1 MRRARPTRGDGEPV
15 KAGRGDIDR
24 ALAAPGKIRLFLL
37 HGPDIAGSNA
47 LAARLTAALGP
58 DVERVALA
66 PASLKADPAL
76 LADEAA
82 SFSLFGGKRLIFVDS
97 GGDELLDAVAA
108 LLDAPA
114 GGNPVVIVTGAL
126 KKTSKLLALVEVS
139 PHALANA
146 SYLPEGRD
154 ADRLAV
160 EIGRAAGLA
169 IPPDVARRLAESSGG
184 DRALLASEIDKFALF
199 LDADPERPA
208 TLEPEVV
215 AALSA
220 DAEEGDLS
228 RVVDAVLDGDMS
240 ALSRELTQLAGSGSE
255 DVVLLRAL
263 SRRLLLLAKH
273 RADVDA
279 GSSVDS
285 VMASAGKSMFYKDRP
300 AVARQ
305 LGRWTADR
313 LATAIERTIAAE
325 RNMKSTGSLGA
336 DAVHETLFGIAQ
348 AATRRR

>member
-1 MRRARPTRGDGEPV
+1 M

-24 ALAAPGKIRLFLL
+24 ALAAPGNTRLFLM
-37 HGPDIAGSNA
+37 HGPDIAGSHA
-47 LAARLTAALGP
+47 LVARLAAAQGA

-82 SFSLFGGKRLIFVDS
+82 SFSLFGGKRLIVVDG

-108 LLDAPA
+108 LLAAPA
-114 GGNPVVIVTGAL
+114 GGNVAVIVTGAL
-126 KKTSKLLALVEVS
+126 KKTSKLLTLVETS
-139 PHALANA
+139 PHAIANA

-154 ADRLAV
+154 ADRLVV
-160 EIGRAAGLA
+160 ELGRAAGLA
-169 IPPDVARRLAESSGG
+169 IPPDIARRLAESSGG

-208 TLEPEVV
+208 TLEQEVV

-220 DAEEGDLS
+220 GAEEGDLS
-228 RVVDAVLDGDMS
+228 RVVDAALDGD
-240 ALSRELTQLAGSGSE
+240 AGAVLRELAQLAGSGSE
-255 DVVLLRAL
+255 DIVLLRAL

-285 VMASAGKSMFYKDRP
+285 VMASVGKAMFYKDRP

-305 LGRWTADR
+305 LGRWTAER
-313 LATAIERTIAAE
+313 LATAIARTIAAE
-325 RNMKSTGSLGA
+325 RDMKSAGSLGA
-336 DAVHETLFGIAQ
+336 DAVHETLFRLAQ
-348 AATRRR
+348 AAARRR

>member
-1 MRRARPTRGDGEPV
+1 M
-15 KAGRGDIDR
+15 KAGRSDIDR
-24 ALAAPGKIRLFLL
+24 ALAVPGKIRLFLL
-37 HGPDIAGSNA
+37 HGPDIASSNA
-47 LAARLTAALGP
+47 LASRLAAALGS

-66 PASLKADPAL
+66 SASLKADPAL

-82 SFSLFGGKRLIFVDS
+82 SFSLFGAKRLLVVDG

-114 GGNPVVIVTGAL
+114 GGNLAVIVTGAL
-126 KKTSKLLALVEVS
+126 KKTSKLLALVEAS
-139 PHALANA
+139 PDAIANA

-154 ADRLAV
+154 AGRLAV

-169 IPPDVARRLAESSGG
+169 IPPDIARRLAESSGG

-208 TLEPEVV
+208 VLEQEVV
-215 AALSA
+215 AALSV
-220 DAEEGDLS
+220 DPEEGDLS
-228 RVVDAVLDGDMS
+228 RVVDAVLDGDVG
-240 ALSRELTQLAGSGSE
+240 AVSRELTQLIGSGTE
-255 DVVLLRAL
+255 DIVLLRAL
-263 SRRLLLLAKH
+263 SRRLLLLARH

-285 VMASAGKSMFYKDRP
+285 VMASAGRSMFYKDRP

-305 LGRWTADR
+305 LGRWSADR
-313 LATAIERTIAAE
+313 LAAAIGRTITAE
-325 RNMKSTGSLGA
+325 REMKSVGGLGA